1 MSRLIRVIL
10 FLVLTSIIY
19 AGEIRIEPKEYWV
32 EARAWNTPF
41 TSSIL
46 IDSSLAA
53 SGLSGEIHNQYKN
66 RYEQLLEK
74 FRKELQPS
82 FTTLTPYE
90 QGEFIL
96 KWAHSN
102 ILGSYIENQTLM
114 DNLIDTGTYN
124 CVSSSILYLILS
136 REAGLIT
143 GIIETPDHAFCSV
156 ETETGWI
163 DVETTTAYGFD
174 PGVKQEFHQEF
185 EKTGF
190 TYVPP
195 GKYRN
200 RETINDR
207 ETVALIFQNRM
218 SLLQKKNLHD
228 QVIGI
233 AVDRWTLSGSE
244 KSRKD
249 MNDSFRNWAATLN
262 NRGSYKIA
270 YDLISEVS
278 EKYDLLNSNR
288 DLLYSLAYNHII
300 KLTNSKNYNTAK
312 TFLGTTRE
320 LLESSDYTE
329 LENIIITET
338 LADLVRNGTY
348 NESLPL
354 IREAFKSGSISKSDW
369 QNWITVLHQ
378 NKALEI
384 SEITGWWDAWKY
396 LKALPDEEKELRGII
411 KSSGLAHDNWSFEIH
426 NQFADLF
433 NAQDFD
439 RAEQILLDGLLLDP
453 GNRYLSRD
461 LSDLKK
467 IQP

>member
-1 MSRLIRVIL
+1 MSGLIRVIF
-10 FLVLTSIIY
+10 FLILTSILS
-19 AGEIRIEPKEYWV
+19 AVEIRIEPKDYWTTSSTW
-32 EARAWNTPF
+32 ESSF
-41 TSSIL
+41 TSSML

-66 RYEQLLEK
+66 KYEQLIENFRIDIKSSFYNLESYK
-74 FRKELQPS
+74 
-82 FTTLTPYE
+82 

-102 ILGSYIENQTLM
+102 ILSSYIENQTLM
-114 DNLIDTGTYN
+114 DNLIDTGNYN
-124 CVSSSILYLILS
+124 CVSSSILYLILA
-136 REAGLIT
+136 REAGLNIN
-143 GIIETPDHAFCSV
+143 IIETQDHVFCSI

-163 DVETTTAYGFD
+163 DVETTTVYGFD

-195 GKYRN
+195 GKYRS
-200 RETINDR
+200 RKTINDR

-233 AVDRWTLSGSE
+233 AVDRWTLSGSDN
-244 KSRKD
+244 SRKD

-270 YDLISEVS
+270 YDLISAVS
-278 EKYDLLNSNR
+278 EKYDLINSNQ

-300 KLTNSKNYNTAK
+300 KLTNSKDYSTAK
-312 TFLGTTRE
+312 TFISTANE

-329 LENIIITET
+329 LENIIITEN

-384 SEITGWWDAWKY
+384 SKITGWWDAWNY
-396 LKALPDEEKELRGII
+396 LKSLPDEEKELKGII

-433 NAQDFD
+433 NAQNFGG
-439 RAEQILLDGLLLDP
+439 AEQVLLDGLLLDP
-453 GNRYLSRD
+453 ENKFLSKD
-461 LSDLKK
+461 LSDIKK
-467 IQP
+467 MRP

>member
-1 MSRLIRVIL
+1 MSKLIRVIL
-10 FLVLTSIIY
+10 FLVLASIIS
-19 AGEIRIEPKEYWV
+19 AIEIRTEPKDYWTTTSNW
-32 EARAWNTPF
+32 ETPF
-41 TSSIL
+41 TSSMM

-66 RYEQLLEK
+66 KYEQLIENFLIDLKSSFYNLE
-74 FRKELQPS
+74 S
-82 FTTLTPYE
+82 YE

-102 ILGSYIENQTLM
+102 VLNSYVENQTLM
-114 DNLIDTGTYN
+114 DNLIDTGNYN
-124 CVSSSILYLILS
+124 CVSSSILYLILA
-136 REAGLIT
+136 REAGLNIN
-143 GIIETPDHAFCSV
+143 IIETSDHAFSRV
-156 ETETGWI
+156 ETKAGWI

-174 PGVKQEFHQEF
+174 PGVKQEFNQEF

-190 TYVPP
+190 SYVPP
-195 GKYRN
+195 GNYTDRK
-200 RETINDR
+200 EINDR

-218 SLLQKKNLHD
+218 SLLQKRNLHD

-233 AVDRWTLSGSE
+233 AVDRWTLSGSG

-262 NRGSYKIA
+262 NRGSYKTA
-270 YDLISEVS
+270 YNLISEVS
-278 EKYDLLNSNR
+278 KKYDLINLNR

-300 KLTNSKNYNTAK
+300 ELTNSKNYNTAE
-312 TFLGTTRE
+312 TFLGTASE

-329 LENIIITET
+329 LKNIIITEN

-354 IREAFKSGSISKSDW
+354 IREAFKSGSISRSDW

-378 NKALEI
+378 NKALTI
-384 SEITGWWDAWKY
+384 SEISGWWEAWQY
-396 LKALPDEEKELRGII
+396 LKTLPDEEKELKGII

-433 NAQDFD
+433 NVQNFD
-439 RAEQILLDGLLLDP
+439 EAEQVLLDGLLLDP
-453 GNRYLSRD
+453 ENRFLSKD
-461 LSDLKK
+461 LSDIKK
-467 IQP
+467 MHP